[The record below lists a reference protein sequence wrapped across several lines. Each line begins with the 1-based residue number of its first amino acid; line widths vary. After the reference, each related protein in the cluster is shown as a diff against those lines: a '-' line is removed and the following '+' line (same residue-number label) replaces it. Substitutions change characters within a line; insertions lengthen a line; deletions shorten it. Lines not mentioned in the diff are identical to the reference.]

1 MLQAG
6 KRHIPSP
13 LRNRNEQSTF
23 FKDETDDSGFDMG
36 STPSRPSI
44 PNVINDINLYQPA
57 KMNMPKSRLMVTDST
72 ADNFF
77 RSPNNDPKSEDEF
90 ADSDDD
96 LQRMEEENLDDIMF
110 LE

>member
-13 LRNRNEQSTF
+13 LRNRNDNSTF
-23 FKDETDDSGFDMG
+23 FRDETDESGFDVE

-44 PNVINDINLYQPA
+44 PNVINDINMYQPA
-57 KMNMPKSRLMVTDST
+57 KINLPKSRLLVTDST

-77 RSPNNDPKSEDEF
+77 RSPNNDPKSDDEF

-96 LQRMEEENLDDIMF
+96 LQRMEENMEDIMF